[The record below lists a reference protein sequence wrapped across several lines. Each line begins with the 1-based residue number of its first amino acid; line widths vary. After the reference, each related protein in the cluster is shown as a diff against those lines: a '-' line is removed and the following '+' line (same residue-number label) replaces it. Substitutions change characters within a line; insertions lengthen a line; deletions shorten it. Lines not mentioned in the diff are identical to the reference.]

1 MTTPRTRALTRPPTD
16 AGQWLTYVELA
27 TLRRIDRHSAVKLV
41 GRHGWRR
48 QKDNRGTLR
57 IFVPPDWAK
66 APNKGTDSATNTGTG
81 RGAADITAF
90 ETALTAFETALT
102 AVEAAHASE
111 VASLREQIAT
121 AEAARIAAQAM
132 VEQFAGVVRDGEEA
146 ARVER
151 ARSAA
156 EFAEVRQ
163 CEARSAREASDAGQ
177 AASQAAQE
185 RAERARADALRMRQR
200 AAPKVDELQV
210 DLGAARDR
218 AQKAEHEAA
227 TLREA
232 EAVRKGRGVLA
243 RLRAALR
250 GE

>member
-48 QKDNRGTLR
+48 QKDNQGTLR
-57 IFVPPDWAK
+57 IFVPSDWAK
-66 APNKGTDSATNTGTG
+66 APNKGTDSATNTGTE
-81 RGAADITAF
+81 RGAADIAAF
-90 ETALTAFETALT
+90 ETALTAFKTALT

-132 VEQFAGVVRDGEEA
+132 VEQFAGAVRDGEEA
-146 ARVER
+146 AWVER

-156 EFAEVRQ
+156 QFAEERQ

-185 RAERARADALRMRQR
+185 WAERAPCGCAN
-200 AAPKVDELQV
+200 APPPRSTSCRLISGLLVTAHRRPSTKQPRSGRRRPCE
-210 DLGAARDR
+210 
-218 AQKAEHEAA
+218 
-227 TLREA
+227 REG
-232 EAVRKGRGVLA
+232 ECWRGSGR
-243 RLRAALR
+243 R
-250 GE
+250 